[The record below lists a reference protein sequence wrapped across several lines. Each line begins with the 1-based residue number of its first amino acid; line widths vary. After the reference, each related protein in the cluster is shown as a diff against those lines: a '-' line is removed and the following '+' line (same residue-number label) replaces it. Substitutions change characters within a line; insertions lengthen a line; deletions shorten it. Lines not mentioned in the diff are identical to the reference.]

1 MTIWLPGADYFTISK
16 INGLGL
22 RNVEKPLQCIYLLP
36 PPLQTCCSHFDQL
49 TTNLL
54 LVNPSQ
60 KMNKGT
66 PVRFK
71 LEHRDVVLKRA
82 EWLIFLNEPTRFGFR
97 SLAILLQLNDRER
110 LCNRGGGTLSMMC
123 LAECSECITRN
134 SFYDTHETHV
144 SLWLTAYSRMWLHI
158 KTTGAFKR

>member
-1 MTIWLPGADYFTISK
+1 MAVTGDSGRPPCKDVLVRGVRFDPKTKTSTTVYRKMTIWLPGADYFTISK

-22 RNVEKPLQCIYLLP
+22 PNVEKPLQCIYLLP

-82 EWLIFLNEPTRFGFR
+82 EWLIF
-97 SLAILLQLNDRER
+97 
-110 LCNRGGGTLSMMC
+110 
-123 LAECSECITRN
+123 
-134 SFYDTHETHV
+134 
-144 SLWLTAYSRMWLHI
+144 
-158 KTTGAFKR
+158 